1 MPQHLGNNIK
11 NNPIKWPNIFECIM
25 DFLVFSLAEKN
36 ICDPGPQNQ
45 S

>member
-1 MPQHLGNNIK
+1 MTQQAE
-11 NNPIKWPNIFECIM
+11 PNIFECIM
-25 DFLVFSLAEKN
+25 AFLVFSFAEKN